1 MLKDRNLRY
10 KPTLLIIML
19 VFNQKVQFK
28 QKITADMSRLSSTN
42 KYYSLPII
50 YFLPGLII
58 RADKKGILLCT
69 PVVITYTGCPVVTII
84 ATQSV
89 IVNCKAPVSGTL
101 VKMAEE
107 QSGLPDVGSEP
118 PSQLFVCSESVHSYI
133 VVSRLTADL
142 QRRRVIGKAAGD
154 MNSGFVISQCR
165 RSEIKGQNDQ
175 GNEEVSHCIYANQ
188 ISGR

>member
-1 MLKDRNLRY
+1 
-10 KPTLLIIML
+10 
-19 VFNQKVQFK
+19 
-28 QKITADMSRLSSTN
+28 MSRLSSTN

-89 IVNCKAPVSGTL
+89 IVNRKAPVSGTP

-154 MNSGFVISQCR
+154 MNSGFELIVIVCL
-165 RSEIKGQNDQ
+165 NDKHQ
-175 GNEEVSHCIYANQ
+175 QKEGTQPVAT
-188 ISGR
+188 